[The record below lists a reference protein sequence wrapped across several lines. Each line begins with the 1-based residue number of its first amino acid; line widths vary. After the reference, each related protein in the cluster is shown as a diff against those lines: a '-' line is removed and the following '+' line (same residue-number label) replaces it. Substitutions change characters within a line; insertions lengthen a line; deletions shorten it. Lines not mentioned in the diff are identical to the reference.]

1 MKEKRPR
8 IIRPRD
14 RSENDPLGNFN
25 ARSNRYDRSDDE
37 QTDSNAADDDN
48 AQQERNT
55 YRQYNDTPDE
65 DGGGY
70 QNRNYNRD
78 GGGYQNRNYNRDGGG
93 GYQNR
98 NYNRDGGGGGYQ
110 NRNYNNDQQQGDGG
124 GGYQNRNYNRDGG
137 GGYQNR
143 NYNRDGGG
151 GGYKKHN
158 YNRDGGDGYQNR
170 NSGGYQN
177 RNNNRQ
183 QDFRSNN
190 YQRFHPEPPQYRD
203 VSLFTNAEN
212 GVRLNK
218 FLSNAGVASRR
229 KADELIAEG
238 QISVNNVVV
247 TEMGYRIQESDTVIY
262 EGKRVYPGRKVYVL
276 LNKPKDTITTTDDP
290 QGRHTVMELIDNAA
304 EDRLYPIGR
313 LDRNSTGV
321 LMLTNDG
328 ELAQKL
334 SHPSSEIRKIYHIVL
349 DKPLTKNDFQRIL
362 DGVELEDGMIKV
374 DDLGFPYGDDKTQ
387 VGIEIHSGKNRII
400 RRLFDH
406 LEYNVL
412 RLDRVMY
419 AGLTKKGLKRGDWR
433 YLTEKE
439 VGWLRRMNVKRENP
453 S

>member
-65 DGGGY
+65 DGGGGY

-124 GGYQNRNYNRDGG
+124 GGYQNR
-137 GGYQNR
+137 
-143 NYNRDGGG
+143 
-151 GGYKKHN
+151 N

>member
-65 DGGGY
+65 DGGG
-70 QNRNYNRD
+70 
-78 GGGYQNRNYNRDGGG
+78 GYQNRNYNRDGG

-137 GGYQNR
+137 GGGYQNR

-151 GGYKKHN
+151 GGYQNRN

>member
-1 MKEKRPR
+1 
-8 IIRPRD
+8 
-14 RSENDPLGNFN
+14 
-25 ARSNRYDRSDDE
+25 
-37 QTDSNAADDDN
+37 
-48 AQQERNT
+48 
-55 YRQYNDTPDE
+55 
-65 DGGGY
+65 
-70 QNRNYNRD
+70 
-78 GGGYQNRNYNRDGGG
+78 
-93 GYQNR
+93 
-98 NYNRDGGGGGYQ
+98 
-110 NRNYNNDQQQGDGG
+110 
-124 GGYQNRNYNRDGG
+124 
-137 GGYQNR
+137 
-143 NYNRDGGG
+143 
-151 GGYKKHN
+151 
-158 YNRDGGDGYQNR
+158 
-170 NSGGYQN
+170 
-177 RNNNRQ
+177 
-183 QDFRSNN
+183 
-190 YQRFHPEPPQYRD
+190 
-203 VSLFTNAEN
+203 
-212 GVRLNK
+212 
-218 FLSNAGVASRR
+218 
-229 KADELIAEG
+229 
-238 QISVNNVVV
+238 
-247 TEMGYRIQESDTVIY
+247 
-262 EGKRVYPGRKVYVL
+262 
-276 LNKPKDTITTTDDP
+276 
-290 QGRHTVMELIDNAA
+290 MELIDNAA

>member
-1 MKEKRPR
+1 M
-8 IIRPRD
+8 
-14 RSENDPLGNFN
+14 
-25 ARSNRYDRSDDE
+25 
-37 QTDSNAADDDN
+37 
-48 AQQERNT
+48 
-55 YRQYNDTPDE
+55 
-65 DGGGY
+65 
-70 QNRNYNRD
+70 
-78 GGGYQNRNYNRDGGG
+78 
-93 GYQNR
+93 
-98 NYNRDGGGGGYQ
+98 
-110 NRNYNNDQQQGDGG
+110 
-124 GGYQNRNYNRDGG
+124 
-137 GGYQNR
+137 
-143 NYNRDGGG
+143 
-151 GGYKKHN
+151 
-158 YNRDGGDGYQNR
+158 
-170 NSGGYQN
+170 
-177 RNNNRQ
+177 
-183 QDFRSNN
+183 
-190 YQRFHPEPPQYRD
+190 
-203 VSLFTNAEN
+203 
-212 GVRLNK
+212 
-218 FLSNAGVASRR
+218 
-229 KADELIAEG
+229 IAEG

-247 TEMGYRIQESDTVIY
+247 TEMGYRIQESDIVTH
-262 EGKRVYPGRKVYVL
+262 EGKRIYPGRKVYVL

-290 QGRHTVMELIDNAA
+290 QGRRTVMELIDNAT

-313 LDRNSTGV
+313 LDRNSTGI

-362 DGVELEDGMIKV
+362 DGVELEDGIVKV

-453 S
+453 A